1 MSPPGD
7 IPAEPFSDL
16 ASGISQ
22 MTASVV
28 SSSEAIAW
36 YHDFD
41 GGRAFY
47 TALGHTP
54 ESFVEPLFLQHLLGG
69 IEYAAGAARSGGKWS
84 GERHVEP
91 PRPGR

>member
-1 MSPPGD
+1 VVVLATLDEKTYSGGTMGD
-7 IPAEPFSDL
+7 DHP
-16 ASGISQ
+16 
-22 MTASVV
+22 
-28 SSSEAIAW
+28 IAW